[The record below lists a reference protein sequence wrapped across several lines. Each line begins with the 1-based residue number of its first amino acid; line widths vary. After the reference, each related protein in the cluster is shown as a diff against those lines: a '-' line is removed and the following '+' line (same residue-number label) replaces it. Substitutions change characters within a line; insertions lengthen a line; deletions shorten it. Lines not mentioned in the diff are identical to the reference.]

1 MNVRNA
7 LRDPKWQEMSAS
19 RREGKLLV
27 KLPVTKAHDLLSSLF
42 IILRLE
48 ELPPETLTYLRKDFE
63 GFLREEV
70 QGCQELHLNSLIY
83 TLPLATAQ
91 KDVDML
97 EAVEKLDET
106 GLIKV
111 LRETL
116 IAGIRGESKVDWI
129 TRVGGPPPAPELQ
142 PASQEPIEFDI
153 TELFP
158 DDEPVPTP

>member
-1 MNVRNA
+1 MNTRNA

-27 KLPVTKAHDLLSSLF
+27 KLPVTKAHDLLHSLA

-48 ELPPETLTYLRKDFE
+48 DLPPDTLTYLRKDFE
-63 GFLREEV
+63 SFLREEV
-70 QGCQELHLNSLIY
+70 QGCQEMNLNSLIY
-83 TLPLATAQ
+83 TIPLSTAQ

-97 EAVEKLDET
+97 GLVETFDET

-116 IAGIRGESKVDWI
+116 IAGIQGESKVDWI
-129 TRVGGPPPAPELQ
+129 SRVGGPPPAPELQ
-142 PASQEPIEFDI
+142 PASQEPIELDI

-158 DDEPVPTP
+158 DDEPVQTP